1 MKRRLYPGT
10 GLLPAVAVVL
20 GGLLL
25 HAVDQM
31 PSFRAGP
38 VPILVTA
45 PIVAT
50 LVYLSVRRTPARR
63 AFGLLTW
70 GVVGSGLGVLGY
82 YLVGVSYQLPR
93 ALTDW
98 GLIVADH
105 GMFLRFVHALAA
117 VYGVAARLPR
127 WTAVAALLSAPVV
140 QATFAVAL
148 IVLVELGRFA

>member
-31 PSFRAGP
+31 LSFRAGP

-45 PIVAT
+45 PVVAT

-63 AFGLLTW
+63 AFGHLAW
-70 GVVGSGLGVLGY
+70 GVGS
-82 YLVGVSYQLPR
+82 P
-93 ALTDW
+93 A
-98 GLIVADH
+98 
-105 GMFLRFVHALAA
+105 
-117 VYGVAARLPR
+117 
-127 WTAVAALLSAPVV
+127 SACS
-140 QATFAVAL
+140 ATISSGSATSFR
-148 IVLVELGRFA
+148 EP